1 MAQVTFDFTGKNFIV
16 TGASSGMGRQIALE
30 LAEAGAK
37 VLAIARRQ
45 NELEKLK
52 EVYPE
57 NIIPASLDVCDEQ
70 KVEMAIKEFVSDCGK
85 IDGAVHAA
93 GISDIT
99 PIKNYDKNLADEIMN
114 INFWA
119 AISLINLAIKTKYAN
134 NNCSY
139 ILFSS
144 VAAFSSEKGMFAYSA
159 AKSAI
164 NSAIKSIAKEI
175 SKKNQR
181 INTIVPGWIKTP
193 MTDKAGQISNLETF
207 FDKHLLGAGN
217 PEDVSG
223 MVLFLLSDRAKW
235 ITGTDVVVDGGYL
248 A

>member
-1 MAQVTFDFTGKNFIV
+1 MKQVTFDFTGKNFII
-16 TGASSGMGRQIALE
+16 TGASSGMGRQIAIE

-37 VLAIARRQ
+37 VLAIARRES
-45 NELEKLK
+45 ELKKL
-52 EVYPE
+52 ELLYPDF
-57 NIIPASLDVCDEQ
+57 IVSASLDVCDEE
-70 KVEMAIKEFVSDCGK
+70 KLENAIKNFVNQYGK
-85 IDGAVHAA
+85 FDGAVHAA

-99 PIKNYDKNLADEIMN
+99 PIKSYDKNLANKIMN
-114 INFWA
+114 VSFWA
-119 AISLINLAIKTKYAN
+119 AISLLNLVIKTKYSN
-134 NNCSY
+134 NNSSF

-164 NSAIKSIAKEI
+164 NSSVKSIAKEI

-181 INTIVPGWIKTP
+181 VNTIVPGWIKTP
-193 MTDKAGQISNLETF
+193 MTEKAGQISNLESF

-217 PEDVSG
+217 PDDVSG

-235 ITGTDVVVDGGYL
+235 ITGTDVIVDGGYL